1 MIPEYALRQKQSL
14 ALPGKVRITEV
25 RIREWYDHYQGQI
38 CVSVS
43 GRDSLVLLDIVRS
56 LYSRVPAVFSNTGL
70 EFPEIVDFM
79 KNLPNTFI
87 VKPKMHFTEVLRRY
101 GYPVISKEVSRQIHD
116 IRQKEPTADLTKALR
131 LGQLDNKQSRLK
143 DKWLFLLGA
152 PFLISDKCCYYIK
165 KRPVH
170 DFHKQNN
177 LVMMTGILASDSK
190 LRLMNYL
197 QYGCNNFNGKMPCSR
212 PMAFWLHED
221 VKEYVKQHN
230 LPIPSVYDHYEHTGC
245 MFCCFGMHL
254 EECPNRFQLLKKTHP
269 KQWAYCLDKLGFRQV
284 LDWLH
289 LPYNDCHLFPEI
301 HKNDFEDYVKKANRE
316 FKQSTYYKQ
325 LMAVTPQSKM
335 TNLLLGLH

>member
-38 CVSVS
+38 CVNVS

-56 LYSRVPAVFSNTGL
+56 LYPRVPAVFSNTGL

-101 GYPVISKEVSRQIHD
+101 GYPVISKEVSRYIHD
-116 IRQKEPTADLTKALR
+116 IRSDTRRNDLTISLR
-131 LGQLDNKQSRLK
+131 LGKVRGSSKLK
-143 DKWLFLLGA
+143 DKWFFLLGS
-152 PFLISDKCCYYIK
+152 PFPISDKCCYYIK
-165 KRPVH
+165 KNPLAN
-170 DFHKQNN
+170 FHRENN
-177 LVMMTGILASDSK
+177 LFSMVGILAEDSNLRRLSYLKNGCNIFDSK
-190 LRLMNYL
+190 H
-197 QYGCNNFNGKMPCSR
+197 PVSR
-212 PMAFWLHED
+212 PMAFWLHKD

-316 FKQSTYYKQ
+316 FRQSAYYKQ